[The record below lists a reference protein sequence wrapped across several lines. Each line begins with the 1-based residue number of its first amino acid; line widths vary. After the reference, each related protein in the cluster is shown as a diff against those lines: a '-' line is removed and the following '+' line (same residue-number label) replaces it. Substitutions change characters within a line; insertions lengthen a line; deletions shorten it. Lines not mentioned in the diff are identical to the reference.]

1 MDGEGTALTDWITL
15 PELPSADQ
23 EAEYTFTRGSHME

>member
-1 MDGEGTALTDWITL
+1 MDGEGTPLTDWITL

-23 EAEYTFTRGSHME
+23 EQNTHSQEKNME